1 MENSESKNKSIK
13 TDLEFNASKIAK
25 LEKESG
31 LPFLEVLGKFSLE
44 NINLFIKYGLD
55 VDEETAYIL
64 INEYLKEKD
73 ITELYVLIL
82 EELQNKGF
90 LPRTVNLKE
99 ILNKTQEQVA
109 KM

>member
-1 MENSESKNKSIK
+1 MENDKSIK
-13 TDLEFNASKIAK
+13 TDLDFNAKKIAK
-25 LEKESG
+25 LEKETG
-31 LPFLEVLGKFSLE
+31 LPFLEILSKFSIE
-44 NINLFIKYGLD
+44 NINLLIKYGLE

-64 INEYLKEKD
+64 INDYLKEKD

-99 ILNKTQEQVA
+99 ILSKTQEQM

>member
-1 MENSESKNKSIK
+1 MENDKSIK
-13 TDLEFNASKIAK
+13 TDLDFNAKKIAK
-25 LEKESG
+25 LEKETG
-31 LPFLEVLGKFSLE
+31 LPFLEILSKFSIE
-44 NINLFIKYGLD
+44 NINLLIKYGLE
-55 VDEETAYIL
+55 VDEETAYVL

-90 LPRTVNLKE
+90 LLRTVNLKE
-99 ILNKTQEQVA
+99 ILSKTQEQM

>member
-1 MENSESKNKSIK
+1 MENDKSIK
-13 TDLEFNASKIAK
+13 TDLDFNAKKIAK
-25 LEKESG
+25 LEKEAG
-31 LPFLEVLGKFSLE
+31 LPFLEILSKFSIE
-44 NINLFIKYGLD
+44 NINLLIKYGLE
-55 VDEETAYIL
+55 VDEETAYVL

-99 ILNKTQEQVA
+99 ILSKTQEQMA

>member
-1 MENSESKNKSIK
+1 M
-13 TDLEFNASKIAK
+13 AK
-25 LEKESG
+25 RKQRKDKGNTVKVKVEL
-31 LPFLEVLGKFSLE
+31 
-44 NINLFIKYGLD
+44 IKYGLE

-64 INEYLKEKD
+64 INDYLKEKD

-99 ILNKTQEQVA
+99 ILSKTQEQM